1 MTGPTASRSEGSTGG
16 LGAKPGSRFVGRTAV
31 VTGGAQGIGKA
42 LIMAFAAEG
51 AKVAAIDVDE
61 GALKQTAAECRE
73 MHQVELM
80 CLSID
85 VTSQPQVEAGV
96 RSIAEAYGGIDVWV
110 NNAGVLPPAEPFE
123 STSDA
128 TWQKIMAVN
137 LMGVVN
143 GCRAVIPIMKKQ
155 RWGRILNA
163 SSMYGVVPQ
172 YQSAAYCAS
181 KAAVIAITRVLA
193 SELGPFGV
201 TVNAYAPGATRT
213 RLAGAS
219 LEGSRGQAKLK
230 EIPLRRFAEPED
242 IASVVVFLASDDAGY
257 VSGTTLLIDGGRLAI
272 QSPERI
278 P

>member
-1 MTGPTASRSEGSTGG
+1 
-16 LGAKPGSRFVGRTAV
+16 VV

-42 LIMAFAAEG
+42 LVMAFAGEG
-51 AKVAAIDVDE
+51 ASAVALDVEKATLDQL
-61 GALKQTAAECRE
+61 ARDCRDTLNA
-73 MHQVELM
+73 QLM
-80 CLSID
+80 TMCVD
-85 VTSQPQVEAGV
+85 VTSRSQVEGAV
-96 RSIAEAYGGIDVWV
+96 RSIVETCGGIDVWV
-110 NNAGVLPPAEPFE
+110 NNAGILPPAQAFE
-123 STSDA
+123 DTTDD
-128 TWQKIMAVN
+128 TWQRVMAVN

-143 GCRAVIPIMKKQ
+143 GCRAVIPIMKNQKS
-155 RWGRILNA
+155 GRILNA
-163 SSMYGVVPQ
+163 SSMYGLVPQ

-193 SELGPFGV
+193 SEMGPFGV

-230 EIPLRRFAEPED
+230 EIPLRRFAEPAD
-242 IASVVVFLASDDAGY
+242 IASVVAFLASDDAGY
-257 VSGTTLLIDGGRLAI
+257 ISGTTLLVDGGRLAI